1 MTDLLS
7 AFSAEVAAQP
17 QWIQIWLNILVGV
30 LALSIPFAF
39 VRREAVWTLLGL
51 IAGGSAVMFLYSQ
64 FGYQRILGLGHVIF
78 WTPLLIYLIRRR
90 GHWRIKETWAGKWI
104 VAAVLVLI
112 ISLTFDYVDIF
123 RWIFGDKI

>member
-7 AFSAEVAAQP
+7 AFSADVAAQP

-64 FGYQRILGLGHVIF
+64 FGYERILGLGHVIF
-78 WTPLLIYLIRRR
+78 WTPLLIYLIDGASTGTSRKHGRAS
-90 GHWRIKETWAGKWI
+90 G
-104 VAAVLVLI
+104 
-112 ISLTFDYVDIF
+112 SL
-123 RWIFGDKI
+123 RQP